1 MQPRVTFGPS
11 SWILTIGAGL
21 AAIGAGV
28 QSYTDA
34 GGPGSQYLAG
44 LSAILAAVLAVLRT
58 VQALNLNQFGDGV
71 IVAEDDLLD
80 DLPAEP
86 TDVALVD

>member
-11 SWILTIGAGL
+11 SWILTIGAVV

-34 GGPGSQYLAG
+34 GGPGSLYLAG

-58 VQALNLNQFGDGV
+58 VQALNLNKFGDGV